1 MEEKN
6 SERQEERWWGY
17 YDGGVREEGRR
28 VGGVRK
34 LRRIKWS
41 FAKAGSANSNL

>member
-17 YDGGVREEGRR
+17 YDGGVREE
-28 VGGVRK
+28 VDLFELLSIDVLNFYCLSK
-34 LRRIKWS
+34 IV
-41 FAKAGSANSNL
+41 